1 MYGMTVSPKMP
12 FLMQA
17 VLKNIDVRGSTMGS
31 RKEFQEMVDFVKAKN
46 IHPVVSRTLKTEID
60 DLAGLDGLFEDM
72 KQGTQFGK
80 LVIEFGKSP
89 SKL

>member
-1 MYGMTVSPKMP
+1 MTVSPKMP

-31 RKEFQEMVDFVKAKN
+31 RKEFKDMVDFVKANKVQ
-46 IHPVVSRTLKTEID
+46 PVVSRVLKTEID
-60 DLAGLDGLFEDM
+60 DLKGMDELFEDM
-72 KQGTQFGK
+72 KNGTQFGK
-80 LVIEFGKSP
+80 LVIDFGGKSSS